1 MTDFHTHVWPDGIAE
16 AAVKSLA
23 ARAKVPAYTDGTV
36 GGLRKSMA
44 DAGVSLSVIL
54 PVITKA
60 SQFDSITK
68 FALGINEKYEDL
80 ISFGAVFPGDPD
92 YKKELRLLKEYG
104 FKGIK
109 LHPDYQ
115 RVRLDSKESMNIIYE
130 ASALGF
136 IITVHAGIDIG
147 LPENPCSTPDMALK
161 VLEEIKPDALVL
173 AHTGGWKV
181 WGEVE
186 KLLCGRE
193 VYFDLSFTN
202 GYIEN
207 EQWVRIIKKHGASR
221 CLFGTDSP
229 WSSPK
234 DTGESLKK
242 LGLPEEDLEMIFEG
256 TANKLLEAD

>member
-1 MTDFHTHVWPDGIAE
+1 MIDFHTHVWPDDIAVN
-16 AAVKSLA
+16 AVKSLA
-23 ARAKVPAYTDGTV
+23 ARAKIPAYTDGTV

-44 DAGVSLSVIL
+44 EAGVSLSVIL

-68 FALGINEKYEDL
+68 FASGINEKYEEL

-130 ASALGF
+130 ASALGL
-136 IITVHAGIDIG
+136 IVSVHAGVDIG
-147 LPENPCSTPDMALK
+147 LPENPCSTPEMAFK
-161 VLEEIKPDALVL
+161 VLEEIKPDKLVL

-181 WGEVE
+181 WDEVE
-186 KLLCGRE
+186 KLLCGRD
-193 VYFDLSFTN
+193 VYFDLSFTD
-202 GYIEN
+202 GYIDV
-207 EQWVRIIKKHGASR
+207 EQWSRIIKKHGNRR
-221 CLFGTDSP
+221 CLFATDSP
-229 WSSPK
+229 WSSPA
-234 DTGESLKK
+234 DTIQSLKK
-242 LGLPEEDLEMIFEG
+242 LGLSEEEQEMIFDG